1 MLTRPYKSAKFLT
14 LGWSRA
20 VVVSRPREIWRSG
33 VKHEYYLRVTEP
45 GLTYRV
51 RPDAKITMP
60 TQVNAVQKVQ
70 DGFVSNNRDCHIT
83 EIGLKSTV
91 WKQITSFPNVN
102 SQPERDVIEDYE
114 SEGDQIQLG
123 QMSKYINRYSF
134 FIVKARRQGTE
145 RWINICDDK
154 LLCIKG
160 NTPQAKYNSIRIHHG
175 FGQHEFK
182 FEPKSGA
189 YAMGRLGEDAY
200 VLRVHEQEY
209 RFSEGEYDMFFN
221 AARVRLGVETLSNP
235 EWIIGE
241 APVANGEIDWIQD
254 SVGSDGGSKT
264 EWGNRKTEYY
274 VRLQNRSGTEYYAMT
289 EPVGREPNKK
299 NAHQGCLEER
309 SRLFKRIKGQ
319 A

>member
-1 MLTRPYKSAKFLT
+1 
-14 LGWSRA
+14 
-20 VVVSRPREIWRSG
+20 
-33 VKHEYYLRVTEP
+33 
-45 GLTYRV
+45 
-51 RPDAKITMP
+51 
-60 TQVNAVQKVQ
+60 
-70 DGFVSNNRDCHIT
+70 
-83 EIGLKSTV
+83 
-91 WKQITSFPNVN
+91 
-102 SQPERDVIEDYE
+102 
-114 SEGDQIQLG
+114 
-123 QMSKYINRYSF
+123 MSKYINRYSF

-154 LLCIKG
+154 LLCVKG

-289 EPVGREPNKK
+289 EPVAE
-299 NAHQGCLEER
+299 
-309 SRLFKRIKGQ
+309 SRIKKRSPRLSGKTKSFIQ
-319 A
+319 KNQRTSLETSRMLSINTCLMPTETGLASGSTWKSVELNVSAAAAAAAERLEIT